1 MVDFIKWLPNKF
13 LPVPIAQLDRAFDY
27 GSKGWEFESSW
38 VRHLNGKWL
47 SLVERLV
54 WDQDVAGSNP
64 VFPTTCRCSLVVKLQ
79 PSKLVMWVRFP
90 SPAPFENLNSAKRSF
105 FIFKKIYG
113 AFCQSN

>member
-38 VRHLNGKWL
+38 VRHLIGKWL

-105 FIFKKIYG
+105 LFSKKLYPN
-113 AFCQSN
+113 FP